1 MGKSIKRKIISLL
14 VISLLF
20 APRTSLAHAFSAA
33 FTNLTLTQNRTELTY
48 SIDTLSVIEGIGGDQ
63 NNDGKLNNQEFTKIK
78 YRLQEWIEDSV
89 VLEVNGKQQTSK
101 VSNLKI
107 EKKGDKEVATIHFI
121 YPTYAAG
128 STVKLLDD
136 IFYEGRNFSSYTNL
150 LSIDYEGQISEAALQ
165 GKNRDWTMLLAENQQ
180 IQQQAGVTLPSPQR
194 PSLSHTSWGSFLVL
208 GMKHILT
215 GYDHLLFIFALLIR
229 KQSIKQYIT
238 TVTAFTIAHCITL
251 SLAVLGFIEL
261 PSRFVES
268 MIALSICYI
277 AIENIF
283 RNKIKFRWVITFFF
297 GLIHGLGFASL
308 LKEMNLPKPDLA
320 IALLNFNVGIEIIQL
335 IIVLT
340 LVPILFKLQTTN
352 GYKKFINFGSTSIF
366 ILGTIWF
373 FQRMLG

>member
-1 MGKSIKRKIISLL
+1 MGKSINKKIILLLIISLL
-14 VISLLF
+14 L

-33 FTNLTLTQNRTELTY
+33 FTNLKLTQDRTELTY

-63 NNDGKLNNQEFTKIK
+63 NDDGKLSDQEFTKIK

-89 VLEVNGKQQTSK
+89 VLEVDGKQQTPK
-101 VSNLKI
+101 VTDLEL
-107 EKKGDKEVATIHFI
+107 EKKGDKDVATIHFI
-121 YPTYAAG
+121 YPAFSAG

-136 IFYEGRNFSSYTNL
+136 IFYEGQNLSSYTNL

-165 GKNRDWTMLLAENQQ
+165 GKNREWTMLLAEIEQT
-180 IQQQAGVTLPSPQR
+180 QQQAGITVIPPQKPTLF
-194 PSLSHTSWGSFLVL
+194 HTSWGSFLLL

-251 SLAVLGFIEL
+251 SLSVLGFVDL

-283 RNKIKFRWVITFFF
+283 RSKIKFRWIITFFF

-320 IALLNFNVGIEIIQL
+320 IALFNFNVGIELIQL
-335 IIVLT
+335 MLVLT
-340 LVPILFKLQTTN
+340 LVPILFKLQTVN
-352 GYKKFINFGSTSIF
+352 GYKKFINIGSACIF
-366 ILGTIWF
+366 LLGAIWL